1 MIMEKRI
8 KEIERESK
16 AFGGIRAMYYFDE
29 IKGFQPTCPQEEGDK
44 RIMMEYI
51 SQYPDTILT
60 RTCTLGHLTGSSMIF
75 NPKRDKVLMIY
86 HKIYR
91 SWSWTGGHADGE
103 EDLLQVAMREAREET
118 GVEYLRPLTGLF
130 ALDVLPVWG
139 HWKRGSYVSAH
150 MHLNLTYL
158 LEASEKE
165 SLRIKEDENSGVA
178 WIPIEDLKDYVT
190 EPDMLPVYEKMIR
203 GGLALS

>member
-1 MIMEKRI
+1 MHYLE
-8 KEIERESK
+8 EIEK
-16 AFGGIRAMYYFDE
+16 
-29 IKGFQPTCPQEEGDK
+29 FQPTCAQEEGDRK
-44 RIMMEYI
+44 IILEYI
-51 SQYPDTILT
+51 SKYPDTILT
-60 RTCTLGHLTGSSMIF
+60 RACTLGHLTGSSMIF
-75 NPKRDKVLMIY
+75 NPNRDKVLMIY
-86 HKIYR
+86 HKIYQ

-103 EDLLQVAMREAREET
+103 EDLLSVAIREAQEET
-118 GVEYLRPLTGLF
+118 GVKNLQTLTRLF

-150 MHLNLTYL
+150 MHLNMTYL
-158 LEASEKE
+158 LEASEEE

-178 WIPIEDLKDYVT
+178 WIPIAELKEYVT